1 MALKLMVQIHAYCI
15 GAMVLMAVLSPQS
28 DLLPHW
34 PKDPHTIL
42 AFFDD
47 PKNLKLKIFTKY
59 ITLFFS
65 SCNLQIYF
73 EIECIRCYISVF
85 CKSCEPMLCEPEIV
99 QKVCS

>member
-34 PKDPHTIL
+34 PKDPQTRL

-47 PKNLKLKIFTKY
+47 PKSLKVHIITNY
-59 ITLFFS
+59 NTLFFS
-65 SCNLQIYF
+65 SCSSLF
-73 EIECIRCYISVF
+73 
-85 CKSCEPMLCEPEIV
+85 L
-99 QKVCS
+99 KVS